1 MWGDVL
7 LALDFT
13 VHPPERWQLQHFA
26 AELALNVSQS
36 VLAESQKR
44 VHFGVVLF
52 GQDVS
57 YFPLP
62 VDEAKLNNLVLDP
75 ELGAQV
81 SPRPPRYTHEALS
94 LCESVLTGRYAQ
106 VQVVVILTNG
116 LSADPVLTRRSAQ
129 DLHARQVR
137 LFSVGMDNVSDRQSV
152 RWMELEDLTLKQY
165 DAFYVNDFL
174 GNDTNDSAQ
183 NDTNERRLMEEPVP
197 ITLLAS
203 ILGMDLMEVLLPQP
217 SPPAEPPEGMA
228 PGFIVLI
235 VLGSIC
241 CLCSMV
247 GVFYFVVIQNMSKAH
262 HRKVQPQS
270 RPLPVVPTP
279 GPATPRPP
287 LPVPRAPQ
295 RPLDPTEKALLEAIE
310 AEDLRKLRVL
320 LSEVLLKGWPDA
332 KHTEMVLKALDA
344 VQKLRPVATR
354 ALREAIEDR
363 NLRIEALVADA
374 RLAGVEDHL
383 IRQAETLRIGNQ
395 RCAASEG
402 TLM

>member
-1 MWGDVL
+1 MKTVVLALWAILLLLLARVIDRARWRTLPRQRLINSLRLAENSDLVEEENRRLQYDENESDWNSSNETSEVNSTTSTSSTVTSTSSTQTLTTSTDTVTTRTRTTSTRTTRTRTSSTSSSVTRTSSTSSSVTRTTTSSTKTTVTVTSSTSSTVTSTSSTVTTSSWTSTSSTATSTSTWSTTSTTTLWGDVL

-152 RWMELEDLTLKQY
+152 RWMELEDLTLKQH
-165 DAFYVNDFL
+165 L
-174 GNDTNDSAQ
+174 
-183 NDTNERRLMEEPVP
+183 
-197 ITLLAS
+197 
-203 ILGMDLMEVLLPQP
+203 
-217 SPPAEPPEGMA
+217 
-228 PGFIVLI
+228 
-235 VLGSIC
+235 
-241 CLCSMV
+241 
-247 GVFYFVVIQNMSKAH
+247 
-262 HRKVQPQS
+262 
-270 RPLPVVPTP
+270 
-279 GPATPRPP
+279 
-287 LPVPRAPQ
+287 Q
-295 RPLDPTEKALLEAIE
+295 R
-310 AEDLRKLRVL
+310 
-320 LSEVLLKGWPDA
+320 
-332 KHTEMVLKALDA
+332 
-344 VQKLRPVATR
+344 TR
-354 ALREAIEDR
+354 ADATNARTR
-363 NLRIEALVADA
+363 GAL
-374 RLAGVEDHL
+374 
-383 IRQAETLRIGNQ
+383 ETG
-395 RCAASEG
+395 E
-402 TLM
+402 TME